1 MIKHYNIAIINVGQ
15 KNNNIIIYWLKK
27 TTLQI
32 KFSRWFEF
40 NYKIINYYI
49 AAEKWT
55 QFRELY
61 PQENSHFY
69 YFLWAIF
76 HFLEIKFYWK
86 KKKNWFKLNTVIQ
99 PSRQNGPAQLPRR
112 APAAPLRPQPGPRPA
127 KWPARAPA

>member
-1 MIKHYNIAIINVGQ
+1 MAI
-15 KNNNIIIYWLKK
+15 LP
-27 TTLQI
+27 I
-32 KFSRWFEF
+32 KFYRWFEF

-76 HFLEIKFYWK
+76 HFPEINIYWK
-86 KKKNWFKLNTVIQ
+86 TKNKERTGLNQ
-99 PSRQNGPAQLPRR
+99 YCFSAQNGKTARASSLALALPAPR
-112 APAAPLRPQPGPRPA
+112 PGPASRA
-127 KWPARAPA
+127 GAHARLG